1 MTAEKL
7 KRRGIPDSAEF
18 QTAPNSRRRR
28 IPNGGTTNRDS
39 GARWRCETA
48 GVVEQLLAA
57 GDELRA
63 GARRCRRWS
72 FRLLGFRG
80 VWDSAPF
87 GIPRRSG
94 FRAVSAV
101 RAVIGVLFA
110 STAALAQSGGNGTIY
125 VGTYAKKI
133 LVVNEANLKVVDSIP
148 ISVGIPTSMVL
159 SSNRKHFYVLD
170 PQFENVE
177 VIDIATRKAIDKF
190 TLSSGNTRVRL
201 WGINVDPR
209 ERFAVV
215 LVKTYTKLR
224 DRFEVGKPTLLRYDL
239 AKKAV
244 TDTIPW
250 PKGEERDGA
259 QIIFSPDGE
268 LMYFFTTDDVLI
280 YSTDSLKQVDRWE
293 LSRAL
298 FEEGFGRL
306 NFFFPNDIYED
317 PGFYTGLFRT
327 TDPVNRRT
335 LMGVARV
342 DLVKR
347 SVDFYTLGPS
357 EPVSFRL
364 APGRRRGYGL
374 RQQVGNYEFW
384 TFDLEGRRVAQRT
397 KFAGRP
403 RMGLTPSSNGR
414 QLYIHTA
421 GPTIDVYDTQSF
433 RRLRTVDLGADMS
446 GLVIIPPPAPAVR
459 QGSSGGAR

>member
-1 MTAEKL
+1 MIAKSFERRTARTAQGPYYAGPEL
-7 KRRGIPDSAEF
+7 RRARTTQD
-18 QTAPNSRRRR
+18 
-28 IPNGGTTNRDS
+28 PNGNGAPRSSRS
-39 GARWRCETA
+39 G
-48 GVVEQLLAA
+48 LAPYGPCA
-57 GDELRA
+57 LWALRP
-63 GARRCRRWS
+63 
-72 FRLLGFRG
+72 LGI
-80 VWDSAPF
+80 ALF
-87 GIPRRSG
+87 GIALFG
-94 FRAVSAV
+94 IALFGIA
-101 RAVIGVLFA
+101 LFA
-110 STAALAQSGGNGTIY
+110 SGALAQSGGNATIY
-125 VGTYAKKI
+125 VGTYGKKI
-133 LVVNEANLKVVDSIP
+133 LVLNESNLKVVDSIP

-170 PQFENVE
+170 PQYEHVE
-177 VIDIATRKAIDKF
+177 VIDIATRKAVDKF

-215 LVKTYTKLR
+215 LVKTYTKKL
-224 DRFEVGKPTLLRYDL
+224 DRYEVGKPTLLRYDL
-239 AKKAV
+239 AKKTV

-259 QIIFSPDGE
+259 QIVFSPDGE
-268 LMYFFTTDDVLI
+268 LMYFFTTDDVLV

-293 LSRAL
+293 LSRTL
-298 FEEGFGRL
+298 FEEGMGRL

-317 PGFYTGLFRT
+317 PGFYTGLFRI

-364 APGRRRGYGL
+364 APGRRRAYGL

-384 TFDLEGRRVAQRT
+384 TFDLEGRRVSQRT
-397 KFAGRP
+397 QFAGRP

-414 QLYIHTA
+414 ELYIHTA
-421 GPTIDVYDTQSF
+421 GPTIDVYDAQTF
-433 RRLRTVDLGADMS
+433 KKLRTVDLGQDMS
-446 GLVIIPPPAPAVR
+446 GLVIIPQAAAPR
-459 QGSSGGAR
+459 QANAGR

>member
-1 MTAEKL
+1 MSMPSDCHPEEPKAT
-7 KRRGIPDSAEF
+7 
-18 QTAPNSRRRR
+18 
-28 IPNGGTTNRDS
+28 RDLLPKAHGWLRS
-39 GARWRCETA
+39 PHARSLVA
-48 GVVEQLLAA
+48 
-57 GDELRA
+57 
-63 GARRCRRWS
+63 S
-72 FRLLGFRG
+72 LLGMT
-80 VWDSAPF
+80 V
-87 GIPRRSG
+87 
-94 FRAVSAV
+94 AVFPHAV
-101 RAVIGVLFA
+101 
-110 STAALAQSGGNGTIY
+110 TAQGSGGNGTIY
-125 VGTYAKKI
+125 VGTYDKKI
-133 LVVNEANLKVVDSIP
+133 LVVNEASLKVTDSIP
-148 ISVGIPTSMVL
+148 ISVGIPTNIIL

-170 PQFENVE
+170 PAFEHVE

-190 TLSSGNTRVRL
+190 SLSTGNTRVRL

-215 LVKTYTKLR
+215 LVKTYTKKP

-239 AKKAV
+239 TKKVV

-268 LMYFFTTDDVLI
+268 LMYFFTTDDVLV

-293 LSRAL
+293 YSRTL
-298 FEEGFGRL
+298 FEEGLGRL

-317 PGFYTGLFRT
+317 PGFYTGLFRI

-347 SVDFYTLGPS
+347 TVDFYTLGPS

-364 APGRRRGYGL
+364 APGRRRAYGL

-384 TFDLEGRRVAQRT
+384 TFDLEGRRVLQRT
-397 KFAGRP
+397 QFKGRP

-421 GPTIDVYDTQSF
+421 GPTIDVYDAQTF
-433 RRLRTVDLGADMS
+433 RHVRTVTLGADMT
-446 GLVIIPPPAPAVR
+446 GLVIIPPGAPAPR
-459 QGSSGGAR
+459 QATSGQ

>member
-1 MTAEKL
+1 M
-7 KRRGIPDSAEF
+7 I
-18 QTAPNSRRRR
+18 SRSQGLR
-28 IPNGGTTNRDS
+28 
-39 GARWRCETA
+39 AVLA
-48 GVVEQLLAA
+48 GVVSLLA
-57 GDELRA
+57 
-63 GARRCRRWS
+63 
-72 FRLLGFRG
+72 G
-80 VWDSAPF
+80 VAP
-87 GIPRRSG
+87 
-94 FRAVSAV
+94 VH
-101 RAVIGVLFA
+101 
-110 STAALAQSGGNGTIY
+110 AQGGGNATIY
-125 VGTYAKKI
+125 VGTYGKKI
-133 LVVNEANLKVVDSIP
+133 LVLNESNLKVVDSIP

-159 SSNRKHFYVLD
+159 SFNRKHFYVLD
-170 PQFENVE
+170 PQFEHVE

-215 LVKTYTKLR
+215 LVKTYTKKL
-224 DRFEVGKPTLLRYDL
+224 DRYEIGKPTLLRYDL

-268 LMYFFTTDDVLI
+268 YMYFFTTDDVLV

-293 LSRAL
+293 LSRTL
-298 FEEGFGRL
+298 FEEGMGRL

-327 TDPVNRRT
+327 NDPVNHRT

-342 DLVKR
+342 DLMKR
-347 SVDFYTLGPS
+347 SVDFFTLGPS
-357 EPVSFRL
+357 EPVNFRL
-364 APGRRRGYGL
+364 APGRKRAYGL

-384 TFDLEGRRVAQRT
+384 TFDLEGRRVIQRT
-397 KFAGRP
+397 QFEGRP

-414 QLYIHTA
+414 ELYIHTA
-421 GPTIDVYDTQSF
+421 GPTIDVFDAQTF
-433 RRLRTVDLGADMS
+433 KKLRTVDLGQDMS
-446 GLVIIPPPAPAVR
+446 GLIIIPQASAPKPANAGR
-459 QGSSGGAR
+459 